1 MDTKP
6 ETPGHEVAREEDTRL
21 AKRLEA
27 MGWGVALLWIGVAA
41 LLNFG
46 WPLVLLGLG
55 VLTLIMQG
63 VRLGSGLKPEP
74 FWLVLGAV
82 MLVAGLWEILAGT
95 SFPIIPVAL
104 ILLGLAILGSLWTKR
119 GTGGS

>member
-6 ETPGHEVAREEDTRL
+6 ETSGHEVARGEDTRV

-55 VLTLIMQG
+55 VVVLVMQG

-82 MLVAGLWEILAGT
+82 MLVAGLWELLAGT

-104 ILLGLAILGSLWTKR
+104 ILLGLALLGSVVSRK
-119 GTGGS
+119 GSQ